1 MSSSDGVSETR
12 DQSRQRRKRRNSSL
26 LVLAAGLLLF
36 CAAGGTL
43 YYALR
48 AVTLRIAVGPPGS
61 DDQRLI
67 EALAQS
73 FDLERRAIMLSPI
86 ITDGSVES
94 LGLLGAGKAD
104 LAVARGDLNMPA
116 EAQTVAIVRM
126 NVAVLWSPSGLA
138 GKGSKR
144 QPAGKIKTIDDL
156 AGHRIGVIG
165 KTPAN
170 VALLHVILTESG
182 VDPNKVA
189 VTQFATNQIDEL
201 AREANLDA

>member
-26 LVLAAGLLLF
+26 LVLAAGFLLF

-73 FDLERRAIMLSPI
+73 FDLERRAIRLSPI
-86 ITDGSVES
+86 MTDGAVES

-104 LAVARGDLNMPA
+104 LASDIVSWPNVRLVSIRDPDRNVIML
-116 EAQTVAIVRM
+116 AQ
-126 NVAVLWSPSGLA
+126 VL
-138 GKGSKR
+138 
-144 QPAGKIKTIDDL
+144 QP
-156 AGHRIGVIG
+156 
-165 KTPAN
+165 
-170 VALLHVILTESG
+170 
-182 VDPNKVA
+182 
-189 VTQFATNQIDEL
+189 
-201 AREANLDA
+201 